1 MTISGVFRQI
11 PVWKKAMTDEKRT
24 PGLLDLLWS
33 RRSEV
38 LRAWLWFVGS
48 LAVLIQ
54 LLIWAR
60 PFTDNVLTGWI
71 ASVTAIIL
79 RVTGFEG
86 VAYGSMIGSS
96 LGAVEIVRECTGVYP
111 SAMYVAA
118 VLAFPTSWLRKLS
131 GILLGLLS
139 IQIVNL
145 VRVIS
150 LAYIHKSHPELFE
163 TAHLVVWQSLIVFAT
178 VLIWTVWALEFAGER
193 PRHAA

>member
-1 MTISGVFRQI
+1 
-11 PVWKKAMTDEKRT
+11 MTDEKR
-24 PGLLDLLWS
+24 PLGLLSLLWS

-60 PFTDNVLTGWI
+60 PFTDDVLTGWI
-71 ASVTAIIL
+71 ASVTAFIL

-118 VLAFPTSWLRKLS
+118 VLAFPTGWRRKLA
-131 GILLGLLS
+131 GIVLGLLS
-139 IQIVNL
+139 IQVVNV

-178 VLIWTVWALEFAGER
+178 VLIWTVWAVELSGER